1 MELHIYP
8 TSDLAIRSLADFF
21 VQIVHSAITEKG
33 YAHVVLTGGNS
44 PKKLY
49 NLLAS
54 EEYKSQVEW
63 SKVFFFFGDERYVP
77 STHDDYNGSM
87 VKQLFFDPLEIPET
101 NIFYVNTSLEPEKA
115 AEEYAMKIT
124 SLFTNKPVIF
134 DLVLLGLGDNAHTAS
149 LFPFTPVLSEQKE
162 IVKSVYVDEL
172 KSFRITLTAPVI
184 NNAHNIAFLVFGN
197 EKADAVFNV
206 IEGEKNHEKYP
217 GQLIEPVTGTGHW
230 FLDEAAAG
238 KL

>member
-8 TSDLAIRSLADFF
+8 TSDSAIKSLADFF

-33 YAHVVLTGGNS
+33 YAYVVLTGGNS

-54 EEYKSQVEW
+54 EEYKGQLEW

-77 STHDDYNGSM
+77 FVHDEHNGRM
-87 VKQLFFDPLEIPET
+87 VKQLFFDPLDIPET

-115 AEEYAMKIT
+115 AEEYALKIT
-124 SLFTNKPVIF
+124 SLFMNKPVSF

-149 LFPFTPVLSEQKE
+149 LFPYTSVLSEQKE
-162 IVKSVYVDEL
+162 IVKAVYVDEL
-172 KSFRITLTAPVI
+172 KSHRITLTAPVI
-184 NNAHNIAFLVFGN
+184 NSAHNIAFLVFGN
-197 EKADAVFNV
+197 DKAEAVYNV

-217 GQLIEPVTGTGHW
+217 GQLIEPLTGTGHW
-230 FLDEAAAG
+230 FLDEAAAA